1 MGCLLVIVSNF
12 VVSEEAGHL
21 PMAGAALIVGGL
33 RSLFLRCSNLA
44 RDLITRGL
52 GSRMVSGF
60 VIVAMLTV
68 VSKAASF
75 VKDATV
81 AGQFGIND
89 DLDAFMFS
97 FALLTFIAALVGGG
111 LPEAFLPKYAEV
123 MHQKSP
129 DRAKRLAVQS
139 SLLHA
144 LMLLATAAVLF
155 VLAPFLVGWT
165 TRGFS
170 AEKQALAVDVM
181 RELLPFMACLGI
193 SYQLGTWLRA
203 DKHFTVAAAAP
214 MAVPLVIILWLLV
227 NHETAEVSTLVHGT
241 LAGGVLHL
249 GILIYVL
256 WRRDGLSPS
265 FVLSCLK
272 DWEPEVRGVLRGSVP
287 FLVAGAIF
295 NMAVVIDQAMASWLE
310 AGSVSVLSY
319 SDKVCG
325 IVLAV
330 TAAPSC
336 EVLFP
341 YFADKVA
348 RRDWLGVKRQ
358 LLSSAGIILV
368 AALPAALLLSLLAPW
383 IIALLFERGSFT
395 AENTQRVADVLRFAA
410 LQIPFYILGSLA
422 TRVVVAMQ
430 ATRFIIVLASVAVVG
445 NAIFNWLL
453 MQRYGAAG
461 IALST
466 VLVQMISAAM
476 SCMFVLRMIR
486 RKLDDP
492 GASER
497 VDEKP

>member
-1 MGCLLVIVSNF
+1 
-12 VVSEEAGHL
+12 
-21 PMAGAALIVGGL
+21 MAGAALIVGSL
-33 RSLFLRCSNLA
+33 RSLALRFSTLA
-44 RDLITRGL
+44 RALITRGL

-68 VSKAASF
+68 VSKAVSF
-75 VKDATV
+75 VKDAAV
-81 AGQFGIND
+81 ARQFGISD
-89 DLDAFMFS
+89 ALDAFMFS
-97 FALLTFIAALVGGG
+97 FALLTFIAALIGGG

-129 DRAKRLAVQS
+129 ARAKRLAVQS
-139 SLLHA
+139 SLIHA
-144 LMLLATAAVLF
+144 LILLVTAAVLF
-155 VLAPFLVGWT
+155 VLAPHFVGWT

-170 AEKQALAVDVM
+170 AEKQALAVGVM

-227 NHETAEVSTLVHGT
+227 NHATADVSTLVHGT
-241 LAGGVLHL
+241 VAGGALHL
-249 GILIYVL
+249 GILMFVL

-272 DWEPEVRGVLRGSVP
+272 NWEPEVRGVLRSSVP

-325 IVLAV
+325 IILAV

-358 LLSSAGIILV
+358 LFSSAGIILA

-422 TRVVVAMQ
+422 SRVAVAMQ

-445 NAIFNWLL
+445 NATFNWLL

-476 SCMFVLRMIR
+476 SCLFVLRMIR
-486 RKLDDP
+486 SKLDEAA
-492 GASER
+492 ASER
-497 VDEKP
+497 VDEKPGA